1 MAAPETIPSLAP
13 LEEFEQG
20 TSLWKDAVRRFLKN
34 RMAVFGFGFVI
45 LLAIAALTAPLFVQS
60 YARQNLA
67 YGAQPPSST
76 HWMGTDVLGRDLL
89 SRVLYGSRIS
99 LAVGVCATLVSLTI
113 GVPYGAISGYLGG
126 KTDAVMMRIVDIL
139 YALPFTVFVILL
151 MVIFGRN
158 IILLFMAI
166 GAVEWLTVSRIVRGQ
181 VLSLRRQEFIEAA
194 IALGLRKRAIILR
207 HLVPN
212 VLGITIIYATLT
224 VPSVMLLE
232 AALSFLG
239 FGVQPPMSSL
249 GLLID
254 EGAKTIEEFPWLLI
268 FPGVV
273 FSVTLFSLN
282 FLGDGLRD
290 ALDPKAAKD

>member
-1 MAAPETIPSLAP
+1 MTAPQTIADVQTLDQI
-13 LEEFEQG
+13 EQG
-20 TSLWKDAVRRFLKN
+20 TSLWKDAARRFLKN
-34 RMAVFGFGFVI
+34 KMAVFGLSFVM
-45 LLAIAALTAPLFVQS
+45 LLTVAALTAPLFVKS
-60 YARQNLA
+60 YSTQNLA
-67 YGAQPPSST
+67 YGAQPPSGV
-76 HWMGTDVLGRDLL
+76 HWLGTDVLGRDLL
-89 SRVLYGSRIS
+89 SRILYGSRIS

-113 GVPYGAISGYLGG
+113 GVLYGAISGYLGG

-166 GAVEWLTVSRIVRGQ
+166 GAVEWLTVARIVRGQ
-181 VLSLRRQEFIEAA
+181 VLSLRKQEFIEAA
-194 IALGLRKRAIILR
+194 IALGLRKRSIILR

-249 GLLID
+249 GVLID

-268 FPGVV
+268 CPGVV
-273 FSVTLFSLN
+273 FSLTLFSLN